1 MLPMTVPT
9 GCTTAATARCGGPR
23 TAAAVDRSLPTRP
36 PPPAHPPAACPAGGV
51 VTDPGD
57 AGLPRRLVA
66 WLGDEH
72 LLQGL
77 ELLHALAGA
86 DGDRVQRVVGDV
98 DRHAGFV
105 AEPLIE
111 PAEQGAPAG
120 EHDAPVH
127 HVASQLRRALV
138 QRRLDRVHDRVDR
151 LLDGLADLLR
161 TDDDRL
167 GEAADQVASANLG
180 MRLIGQWEG

>member
-1 MLPMTVPT
+1 MSTCCKASNSSTHLP
-9 GCTTAATARCGGPR
+9 
-23 TAAAVDRSLPTRP
+23 
-36 PPPAHPPAACPAGGV
+36 
-51 VTDPGD
+51 
-57 AGLPRRLVA
+57 
-66 WLGDEH
+66 
-72 LLQGL
+72 
-77 ELLHALAGA
+77 
-86 DGDRVQRVVGDV
+86 
-98 DRHAGFV
+98 
-105 AEPLIE
+105 EPLIE

-167 GEAADQVASANLG
+167 GQAADQVASANLG